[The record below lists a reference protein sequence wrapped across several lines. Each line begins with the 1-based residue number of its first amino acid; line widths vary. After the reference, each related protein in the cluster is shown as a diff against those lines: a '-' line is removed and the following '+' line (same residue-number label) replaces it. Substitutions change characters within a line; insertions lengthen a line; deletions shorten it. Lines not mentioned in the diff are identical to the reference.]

1 MASHFT
7 NHGFYQEHVPQ
18 RLVYPKM
25 QVVSSRKYS
34 SKRKGERNNYIQNV
48 CVCVWV
54 YIYIYIYRERERERE
69 REGEMYVSAC
79 VLVVCIFIN
88 VHVYFCVYTLTNSTN
103 SLTAI

>member
-1 MASHFT
+1 MNCVNCIQNIVRNKNLYNNLFVLMASHFT

-48 CVCVWV
+48 CVCVWGC
-54 YIYIYIYRERERERE
+54 IYI
-69 REGEMYVSAC
+69 
-79 VLVVCIFIN
+79 
-88 VHVYFCVYTLTNSTN
+88 
-103 SLTAI
+103 

>member
-1 MASHFT
+1 MNCVNCIQNIVRNKNLYNNLFVLMASHFT

-48 CVCVWV
+48 CVCVGV
-54 YIYIYIYRERERERE
+54 YI
-69 REGEMYVSAC
+69 
-79 VLVVCIFIN
+79 
-88 VHVYFCVYTLTNSTN
+88 
-103 SLTAI
+103 